1 MRARTVEF
9 QCDVLNEVF
18 SMLLVALLELVHVD
32 FDRLLDFVGL
42 ALSIRELF
50 ANYVYIVY

>member
-9 QCDVLNEVF
+9 QCDVLNKVF
-18 SMLLVALLELVHVD
+18 SMPLVALLELVHLD
-32 FDRLLDFVGL
+32 FSRLLDFVGL
-42 ALSIRELF
+42 ALSISELF